1 MTKSTHAYRRN
12 AIWKCINFMVGENKL
27 IRTQKKI
34 PVMLI
39 YMNRPRRG
47 PIQFI

>member
-1 MTKSTHAYRRN
+1 MTKSTHAYRRKS
-12 AIWKCINFMVGENKL
+12 IWKRINFMGMENKL
-27 IRTQKKI
+27 IHTQKKI